1 MQNNKDI
8 RKLIEASNMKY
19 WQVAY
24 KLGITDA
31 TFSKKLRFELSKEEK
46 EKIKEIIKN
55 NKED

>member
-1 MQNNKDI
+1 MPKNKDI

>member
-1 MQNNKDI
+1 MPKNIDI